1 MPPSEEKENC
11 LKVVEIIFGIVPKYL
26 RELFVKR
33 WNEKPENKEWGN
45 DVDSGKALIAK
56 IGPTIWESKK
66 FDNVMKDRVKKG
78 NVNEWDSSILF
89 QVLQDCKLE
98 LIGDNPRQAG
108 QRKPPLRVS
117 EKIAIL
123 RDKRN
128 YLCHIPKISIPT
140 DKFKKIV
147 DEIKGVVKEVFGSD
161 AEKEIQVV
169 EEPELETQKCTKLEE
184 QLKQEQEKNREYER
198 WLEKR
203 VESKLF

>member
-11 LKVVEIIFGIVPKYL
+11 LKVVEIIFEIVPEYL

-45 DVDSGKALIAK
+45 DVDSGKALIEK
-56 IGPTIWESKK
+56 IGPTIWESKQ

-89 QVLQDCKLE
+89 KVLQDCKLE

-117 EKIAIL
+117 EKIEIL

-161 AEKEIQVV
+161 AEKKIQYV
-169 EEPELETQKCTKLEE
+169 EEAELETQKSTKLEK
-184 QLKQEQEKNREYER
+184 QLKQEQERNREYEK